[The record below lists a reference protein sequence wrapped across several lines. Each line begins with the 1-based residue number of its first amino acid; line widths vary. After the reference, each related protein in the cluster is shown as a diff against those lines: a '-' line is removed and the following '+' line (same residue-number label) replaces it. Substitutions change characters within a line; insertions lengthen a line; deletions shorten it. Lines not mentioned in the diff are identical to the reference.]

1 MRFVLRLEPERAPP
15 LLAPPSEVDE
25 PVRDGVLREEP
36 RAEADRVAG
45 LRAAGEEAR
54 VAGLRAAVDKADD
67 LRAPL
72 DLDEARAVGLAADRA
87 AVVP

>member
-45 LRAAGEEAR
+45 LRAA
-54 VAGLRAAVDKADD
+54 VDKADD